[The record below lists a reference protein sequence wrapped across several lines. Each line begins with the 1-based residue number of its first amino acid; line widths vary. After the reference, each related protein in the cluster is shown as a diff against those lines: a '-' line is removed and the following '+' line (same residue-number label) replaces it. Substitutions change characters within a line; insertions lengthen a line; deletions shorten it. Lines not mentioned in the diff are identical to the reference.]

1 MNIWTEQL
9 ERRHLPI
16 VEAWLGRR
24 DGALTPNALPENAAA
39 LPGWF
44 EDCAAEAGRL
54 DCLVLVYET
63 PVGLAGL
70 RRQNGRET
78 AAELYLLLCEKNY
91 NPLRTATYAALRMLD
106 RAFLELGLERVKV
119 RACARC
125 GWFLEALEKMG
136 FVRETEEEDLVG
148 LAVEKADYLDRK
160 YLF

>member
-1 MNIWTEQL
+1 MNIWTERL

-24 DGALTPNALPENAAA
+24 DGALTPNDLPENAAA

-44 EDCAAEAGRL
+44 EDCAAEAGSL
-54 DCLVLVYET
+54 DCVVLVYET

-70 RRQNGRET
+70 RRQSGRET

-106 RAFLELGLERVKV
+106 RAFLEQGLERVSV
-119 RACARC
+119 RADERQA
-125 GWFLEALEKMG
+125 WFLETLEKMG
-136 FVRETEEEDLVG
+136 FVRRAEGDG
-148 LAVEKADYLDRK
+148 LIALTVEKAAFLDRK